1 MKSKE
6 ITIASGNEDDLS
18 TIFLKFNVKMFTKRT
33 RIIDDSGR
41 IFKVKL
47 NNRNDGVVLR
57 RLWDRNRDNDIVL
70 GMFELARGLMEMKY
84 EITGWHTVLLRRRI
98 KEIFRNFIEFRKTI
112 FTIMPFGM
120 KMHVRIS
127 KDKSQVVTENMSGL
141 AVYVFDSLENG
152 GEKLNKAELILSVES
167 HVLSKGYN
175 EQEFV
180 DLINE
185 NINNNLLCICRKY
198 EILDTHKLSTKRI

>member
-6 ITIASGNEDDLS
+6 ITIASGSEDSLS
-18 TIFLKFNVKMFTKRT
+18 TIFLKFNVKMFTKRI

-47 NNRNDGVVLR
+47 NNRNDGIVLR

-70 GMFELARGLMEMKY
+70 GMFELARGLMELKY
-84 EITGWHTVLLRRRI
+84 EITGWHTIIYRRRI
-98 KEIFRNFIEFRKTI
+98 EGVFRNFIEFRKTI
-112 FTIMPFGM
+112 FTIMPFGI
-120 KMHVRIS
+120 KMHVGVNEN
-127 KDKSQVVTENMSGL
+127 KSQVVTENMSGL
-141 AVYVFDSLENG
+141 SVYVFDSLENG

-185 NINNNLLCICRKY
+185 NINNNPLCLCRRY
-198 EILDTHKLSTKRI
+198 EILDTHKLSTKHI

>member
-6 ITIASGNEDDLS
+6 ITIASGNEDNLS

-84 EITGWHTVLLRRRI
+84 EITGWHTILLRRRI

-152 GEKLNKAELILSVES
+152 GEKLNKAELTLSVES
-167 HVLSKGYN
+167 YILSKGYN
-175 EQEFV
+175 KQELV
-180 DLINE
+180 DLINK
-185 NINNNLLCICRKY
+185 NINNNPLCIRRKY

>member
-57 RLWDRNRDNDIVL
+57 RLWDRNRDNNIVL
-70 GMFELARGLMEMKY
+70 GMFELARGLMELKY
-84 EITGWHTVLLRRRI
+84 EITGWHTILCRRRI
-98 KEIFRNFIEFRKTI
+98 KNTGTFCSFIEFRKTI
-112 FTIMPFGM
+112 FTIMPFGI

-127 KDKSQVVTENMSGL
+127 KNKSQVVTENMSGL

-152 GEKLNKAELILSVES
+152 GEKLNKAEL
-167 HVLSKGYN
+167 
-175 EQEFV
+175 
-180 DLINE
+180 
-185 NINNNLLCICRKY
+185 
-198 EILDTHKLSTKRI
+198 T